1 MVKYTLFLSLLLIL
15 TISSGCQTGEGTIKA
30 SLNNEFSL
38 AIGQTAG
45 IQEEQLIIK
54 FDGIQEDSRCPRGA
68 TCIWQGRVSCVLQVS
83 DGNDSTK
90 IVLTQPGLSS
100 QYGEGTYNKYDFTSH
115 VQPYPEL
122 GKKISSED
130 YRVLLTIKKISSG
143 ANQ

>member
-1 MVKYTLFLSLLLIL
+1 MFKYTLFLASLLIL
-15 TISSGCQTGEGTIKA
+15 TISSGCQANEGTIKA

-38 AIGQTAG
+38 AIGQTAEL
-45 IQEEQLIIK
+45 QEEQLTIK

-68 TCIWQGRVSCVLQVS
+68 TCIWQGRVSCVLQIS

-143 ANQ
+143 AN

>member
-1 MVKYTLFLSLLLIL
+1 MFKYTLFLASLLIL
-15 TISSGCQTGEGTIKA
+15 TISSGCQANEGTIKA

-90 IVLTQPGLSS
+90 IVLTEPGLSS
-100 QYGEGTYNKYDFTSH
+100 QYGEGIYKNYDFTSH

-130 YRVLLTIKKISSG
+130 YRVLLTVKKILAG
-143 ANQ
+143 AN